1 MRNRLP
7 ATAAAVLAVALLA
20 SCTPRPHTQL
30 SGTASV
36 SIDGNGADFH
46 IVKCSQVEWIRM
58 IDIGSDFAGATVQV
72 DERREPVTVSSVR
85 IQNVADFTGTY
96 SQGDGSDAATTSLNS
111 GQFTITGTAHGSKT
125 DKPTEPA
132 TANFKI
138 IVAC

>member
-58 IDIGSDFAGATVQV
+58 IDIGSDFAGAKIVIDQ
-72 DERREPVTVSSVR
+72 RAEPATAESVR
-85 IQNVADFTGTY
+85 IQNLGGFTGMY
-96 SQGDGSDAATTSLNS
+96 SQGGAGDAKLTVNSDKVTV
-111 GQFTITGTAHGSKT
+111 TGTANGYKT
-125 DKPTEPA
+125 DKPNEPA
-132 TANFKI
+132 SAPFKI
-138 IVAC
+138 TATC